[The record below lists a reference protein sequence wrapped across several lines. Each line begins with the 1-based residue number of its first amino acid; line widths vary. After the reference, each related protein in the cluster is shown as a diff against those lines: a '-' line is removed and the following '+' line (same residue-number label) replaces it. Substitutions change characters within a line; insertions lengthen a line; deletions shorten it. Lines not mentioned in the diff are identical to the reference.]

1 VSSAVACV
9 ARVPA
14 GLKQESAPLMPISLD
29 HATDLVR
36 DGANLSRKQTR
47 EVFEQIMTGQVPTE
61 RIAEFLRVLAGKGET
76 ANEIAGAA
84 DVMNEKV
91 TRVHCTAECI
101 DTCGTGGDGIS
112 TFNVSTT
119 AAIIAAAAGAT
130 VAKHGNRTHT
140 RASGSAEAI
149 AQLGVNLDAPVPVL
163 QRCLASCHIAFLYAP
178 NLHPAM
184 KYAGPARQALGIRT
198 IFNLLGP
205 LTNPA
210 GAKRQLLGTCRPDLT
225 ETLAAVL
232 AARGATFA
240 WVAHAHN
247 GLCDLSITGP
257 TQITEIRDGCIRTF
271 HVRPE
276 EVGLTPAPLEALIV
290 DSPQASATAIR
301 DILEQRDLGPRRDH
315 ALLNAAAALVV
326 AGLADN
332 LHAGMRHAITTV
344 DSGAAHAT
352 LEQLV
357 LTSNQ

>member
-1 VSSAVACV
+1 M
-9 ARVPA
+9 
-14 GLKQESAPLMPISLD
+14 PLSLD
-29 HATDLVR
+29 QATDLIR
-36 DGANLSRKQTR
+36 SGTHLSREQTR
-47 EVFEQIMTGQVPTE
+47 GVFEQIMTGQVPTE

-76 ANEIAGAA
+76 VDEIAGAA

-91 TRVHCTAECI
+91 TRVRCAAECI

-112 TFNVSTT
+112 TFNVSTA

-149 AQLGVNLDAPVPVL
+149 AQLGVNLDAPVAVL
-163 QRCLASCHIAFLYAP
+163 EHCLRECRIAFLYAP

-232 AARGATFA
+232 AARGTTFA
-240 WVAHAHN
+240 WVVHAHN

-257 TQITEIRDGCIRTF
+257 TKVTEVRAGRTHTF
-271 HVRPE
+271 EVRPE
-276 EVGLTPAPLEALIV
+276 DVGLAPAPLEALIV
-290 DSPQASATAIR
+290 DSPQTSAAAIR
-301 DILEQRDLGPRRDH
+301 DILDRRDHGPRRDH

-326 AGLADN
+326 AGLADDLAASLKLAAAAVDTGQAAET
-332 LHAGMRHAITTV
+332 LHQL
-344 DSGAAHAT
+344 AAASHRST
-352 LEQLV
+352 GDRV
-357 LTSNQ
+357 